1 VLETA
6 MELAET
12 AETSTIRLMAPTEDR
27 RAQARDLG
35 GGATV
40 GEWRRLGLVA
50 AGGAVGAL
58 ARYGLTKAF
67 PVDPGHF
74 PTTTLGINLVGAFLL
89 GALLETLLRRGLP
102 EHWSRILVGV
112 GVLGAFTT
120 FSTLTDEIALLLR
133 AGDTGTAAAYL
144 TASLVGGIVAVVLG
158 LVAAGW
164 RGRPPLPDEGE
175 S

>member
-1 VLETA
+1 
-6 MELAET
+6 
-12 AETSTIRLMAPTEDR
+12 
-27 RAQARDLG
+27 
-35 GGATV
+35 V
-40 GEWRRLGLVA
+40 GEARRLGLVA

-74 PTTTLGINLVGAFLL
+74 PATTLAINLSGAFAL
-89 GALLETLLRRGLP
+89 GALLEVLARRGFP
-102 EHWSRILVGV
+102 EHWLRMLVGV

-120 FSTLTDEIALLLR
+120 FSTLADETALLLR
-133 AGDTGTAAAYL
+133 AGDTGTAVAYVA
-144 TASLVGGIVAVVLG
+144 ASLVGGVVTVGLG

-164 RGRPPLPDEGE
+164 RIRPPLPDEGE